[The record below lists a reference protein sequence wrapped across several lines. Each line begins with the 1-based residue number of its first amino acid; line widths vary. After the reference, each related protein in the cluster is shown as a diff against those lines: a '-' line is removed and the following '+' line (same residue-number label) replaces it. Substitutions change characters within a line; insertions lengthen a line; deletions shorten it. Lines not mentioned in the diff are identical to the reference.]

1 MIPLAS
7 PDIREADI
15 DACNQVLRS
24 GMLIQ
29 GKHVTSFEKSIVNFA
44 GFGQSAAVSSGTA
57 ALHLALMALGITSGD
72 KVIVADFTFAATANV
87 VENIGAECVF
97 LDVAPENYVIAA
109 DTLSKFINDGHA
121 KGCKALILVH
131 EFGYPAE
138 IARISALARAANMVV
153 IEDAACALG
162 SIANGHHVGYYADC
176 ACFSFHPRKAITCG
190 EGGAILSRDKSLIE
204 HIKVLRNHGITL
216 TENGMD
222 FIKAGLNYRM
232 TDFQAAI
239 AVSQLLRFSDE
250 LKRRHELAELY
261 TELLADLPVVGLP
274 KTHPGHSWQSF
285 MITLDNHFNRSAVIS
300 KLLENGVQTN
310 IGAQAIHRLDY
321 YQKRYGHA
329 ENDFPVASHLF
340 NHGLV
345 LPLYGKLTN
354 DQIHNVVGSLKQVL
368 SDV

>member
-15 DACNQVLRS
+15 DVCNQVLRS

-29 GKHVTSFEKSIVNFA
+29 GKHVTSFEQSIVNFA
-44 GFGQSAAVSSGTA
+44 GFGHCAAVSSGTA
-57 ALHLALMALGITSGD
+57 ALHLALIALGISSGD
-72 KVIVADFTFAATANV
+72 KVIVADFTFTATANV

-97 LDVAPENYVIAA
+97 LDVHPESYVLST
-109 DTLSKFINDGHA
+109 DTFSKFIKDGHA

-131 EFGYPAE
+131 EFGFPAE
-138 IARISALARAANMVV
+138 IDHISALAKAANLFV

-162 SIANGHHVGYYADC
+162 SIANGYHVGYHADC

-190 EGGAILSRDKSLIE
+190 EGGAILSRAKSLIE
-204 HIKVLRNHGITL
+204 HIKALRNHGITL
-216 TENGMD
+216 TENGTD
-222 FIKAGLNYRM
+222 FTKAGLNYRM
-232 TDFQAAI
+232 TDFQAAL

-261 TELLADLPVVGLP
+261 TELLSGLTVIRLP
-274 KTHPGHSWQSF
+274 KAHPGHSWQSF
-285 MITLDNHFNRSAVIS
+285 MITLDNHFNRSAVIR

-310 IGAQAIHRLDY
+310 LGAQAIHRLDY
-321 YQKRYGHA
+321 YQKRYRHA
-329 ENDFPVASHLF
+329 EDDFPVASYLF
-340 NHGLV
+340 DYGLV

-354 DQIHNVVGSLKQVL
+354 EQIHYVAGRLKQVL